1 MPGARPAA
9 HGSLPPQNR
18 SHSPQKAAALTS
30 APYLRGTCPVRAP
43 GPAPRSVASGHTAFS
58 SAPAFPSLLRPPAP
72 RPQAGILASPAPLP
86 SLDHE
91 KHPTPYT
98 MGQVPR
104 GSSEGAA
111 WEHHTPVPRQGAPHP
126 VSSWPGRGRTVTPPQ
141 LKSGAG
147 KLTLLAFPSL
157 LLQTPSSQAHSR
169 ASSHSSRK
177 AVPGEAG
184 LPAEG
189 HRQAGQLTTGSP
201 TRLLGGAGWKVGDQT
216 GERSVQQGHRLLEPG
231 SMKGQSKCPRGGGTS
246 DRTIQH
252 TRL

>member
-1 MPGARPAA
+1 MLHTSGAPARSEPQAQHPGVWHPDTQPSPVPL
-9 HGSLPPQNR
+9 HPPV
-18 SHSPQKAAALTS
+18 SCVPQPL
-30 APYLRGTCPVRAP
+30 
-43 GPAPRSVASGHTAFS
+43 APR
-58 SAPAFPSLLRPPAP
+58 
-72 RPQAGILASPAPLP
+72 LASWPHWPLCHP
-86 SLDHE
+86 WTMRSTLLLTRWDRGPGGPV
-91 KHPTPYT
+91 KALPGSTALQSQGRGHPT
-98 MGQVPR
+98 Q
-104 GSSEGAA
+104 
-111 WEHHTPVPRQGAPHP
+111 

-252 TRL
+252 TRLRESEQMQWGEC